1 MKIPEIFKIKGSFM
15 GFEITSKDWY
25 IPCKHKLLIKL
36 RENKLMVDFII
47 FVGDLFSFGK
57 L

>member
-15 GFEITSKDWY
+15 GSKITSKDWH
-25 IPCKHKLLIKL
+25 IPCKRKVRIEL